1 MQSLSAL
8 RGMRFPDEYIVRMF
22 FKEGLERA
30 HGTVLELGCGSGNN
44 LLLFYEFGWQ
54 VVGID
59 ISAHSLADARHNLSS
74 GQGAVTLLQADLA
87 QAMPSLSGIFDV
99 IILPS
104 FNYYVPRVKFLQLL
118 ADCNRLLKAGGL
130 FYLRFRTLQDWRF
143 GRGQEVER
151 NGFVLECTETGEAG
165 LLNVFYSATEM
176 LGLVAA
182 HVGTLQRSQV
192 LKVHYENVQNG
203 MTVVNDEIVVW
214 GRR

>member
-1 MQSLSAL
+1 
-8 RGMRFPDEYIVRMF
+8 
-22 FKEGLERA
+22 
-30 HGTVLELGCGSGNN
+30 VLELGCGSGNN

-59 ISAHSLADARHNLSS
+59 ISARSLADARHNLSS
-74 GQGAVTLLQADLA
+74 GQGEVTLLQADLA
-87 QAMPSLSGIFDV
+87 QAMPSLSRTFDV

-104 FNYYVPRVKFLQLL
+104 FNYYVPRAKFLQLL
-118 ADCNRLLKAGGL
+118 ADCNLLLKPGGL

-165 LLNVFYSATEM
+165 LLNVFYSVNEIMGLLAT
-176 LGLVAA
+176 
-182 HVGTLQRSQV
+182 HVGTLQGSQV
-192 LKVHYENVQNG
+192 LKVRYENVQNG
-203 MTVVNDEIVVW
+203 MTVANDEIVVW